1 MKTKLLKRL
10 RRKAKRFVHSD
21 IMNGKLCIRNKYG
34 TYLCYAGCNYD
45 WGIWP
50 VVDFRHD
57 KEEMEKMLT
66 QMRRKLIPQEVRN
79 IQLKKQI
86 NNN

>member
-1 MKTKLLKRL
+1 MKTKLLRRL
-10 RRKAKRFVHSD
+10 RREAKRMVRPD
-21 IMNGKLCIRNKYG
+21 VLNGKLCIRNKYG

-66 QMRRKLIPQEVRN
+66 QMRRKLILQEVSDIR
-79 IQLKKQI
+79 LRTYKS
-86 NNN
+86 